1 MIDWNDRTWIDF
13 VDWKVW
19 ENLPASSLKTRSP
32 SEINFRCPIC
42 GDSKKNKLKKRGYF
56 YRKTGTYYCFNCGTS
71 MTGYSFLRAICPHDV
86 FDSIIN
92 EYKVLNF
99 NSIVKGKSSNGNP
112 ESSFGGDSGIEI
124 LSPSPSYRYLLE
136 MGWKTRPLS
145 DSAKAYLDSRKIPA
159 DKRDM
164 MLSIFDPSGREF
176 IVIMYVWDDITIYH
190 QLANFNK
197 YDIKGQGAVKYIF
210 PKDENINFQQKPVF
224 NIGNVNVS
232 FPYIICTEG
241 VFDSLFVKNGVALG
255 GRNLTEYQMKMISTF
270 YPRHRIVLAFD
281 NDQAGIQAALRHME
295 RYPDAMYLDMYDL
308 LNAAKVKDLNDFVKA
323 TGRSDIFMNDKVL
336 KQMISSS
343 FKMQMK
349 LKLKQ

>member
-1 MIDWNDRTWIDF
+1 MIDWNDKSWINF

-19 ENLPASSLKTRSP
+19 ENLPASSLKTKTP

-42 GDSKKNKLKKRGYF
+42 GDSKKNMTKKRGYF
-56 YRKTGTYYCFNCGTS
+56 YRRTGTYYCFNCGTS
-71 MTGYSFLRAICPHDV
+71 MTGYAFLRAICPHDV

-99 NSIVKGKSSNGNP
+99 NSIVKGKSGNA
-112 ESSFGGDSGIEI
+112 ESSIEINSSGIEI
-124 LSPSPSYRYLLE
+124 LSPSPSYKYLLE

-145 DSAKAYLDSRKIPA
+145 EAAMSYLDQRKIPEG
-159 DKRDM
+159 KRDM
-164 MLSIFDPSGREF
+164 MLSMFDPSGREF
-176 IVIMYVWDDITIYH
+176 IVIMYIWDDSTIYH

-197 YDIKGQGAVKYIF
+197 YDIKGQGSVKYIF

-255 GRNLTEYQMKMISTF
+255 GRSLTEYQMKMISTF

-281 NDQAGIQAALRHME
+281 NDQPGIQAALRHME
-295 RYPDAMYLDMYDL
+295 RYPDLLYLDMYDL
-308 LNAAKVKDLNDFVKA
+308 LNAANVKDLNDFVLA
-323 TGRSDIFMNDKVL
+323 TGRSDIFMNDKVI
-336 KQMISSS
+336 KQMVSSS

-349 LKLKQ
+349 LKLKV